1 MRIVLL
7 LFALMV
13 PAYLLMCQRQTGP
26 DPAEK
31 GLPIYRNEVN
41 KAKGVEAML
50 KQGVVNAVL
59 LAPGH
64 GAQADEAD
72 VESGG
77 AELAVFHEADLPN
90 GFGAV

>member
-1 MRIVLL
+1 MKVVLL

-31 GLPIYRNEVN
+31 GLPMYQNELN

-50 KQGVVNAVL
+50 KQGVDRRETKMHEQL
-59 LAPGH
+59 E
-64 GAQADEAD
+64 GAD
-72 VESGG
+72 SR
-77 AELAVFHEADLPN
+77 
-90 GFGAV
+90 

>member
-50 KQGVVNAVL
+50 QQGVEQRETQMQEQL
-59 LAPGH
+59 
-64 GAQADEAD
+64 Q
-72 VESGG
+72 G
-77 AELAVFHEADLPN
+77 AELQ
-90 GFGAV
+90 

>member
-1 MRIVLL
+1 MKIVLL

-50 KQGVVNAVL
+50 KQGVDERETKMQDQL
-59 LAPGH
+59 E
-64 GAQADEAD
+64 GAD
-72 VESGG
+72 SR
-77 AELAVFHEADLPN
+77 
-90 GFGAV
+90 

>member
-50 KQGVVNAVL
+50 KQGVDQRETKMQDQL
-59 LAPGH
+59 EGT
-64 GAQADEAD
+64 
-72 VESGG
+72 ESQ
-77 AELAVFHEADLPN
+77 
-90 GFGAV
+90 

>member
-1 MRIVLL
+1 MKIVLM

-41 KAKGVEAML
+41 KAKGVEATL
-50 KQGVVNAVL
+50 KQGVE
-59 LAPGH
+59 
-64 GAQADEAD
+64 QRETKMQDQIE
-72 VESGG
+72 G
-77 AELAVFHEADLPN
+77 AESR
-90 GFGAV
+90 

>member
-7 LFALMV
+7 LIALMV

-31 GLPIYRNEVN
+31 GLPIYQNELN

-50 KQGVVNAVL
+50 KQGV
-59 LAPGH
+59 
-64 GAQADEAD
+64 DERETKMQD
-72 VESGG
+72 QME
-77 AELAVFHEADLPN
+77 ETEPR
-90 GFGAV
+90 

>member
-31 GLPIYRNEVN
+31 GLPIYRNEMN

-50 KQGVVNAVL
+50 QQGVEQRETQMQEQL
-59 LAPGH
+59 
-64 GAQADEAD
+64 Q
-72 VESGG
+72 G
-77 AELAVFHEADLPN
+77 AELQ
-90 GFGAV
+90 

>member
-1 MRIVLL
+1 MKVVLM

-31 GLPIYRNEVN
+31 GLPIYQNELN

-50 KQGVVNAVL
+50 KQDVDQRETKMQEQLENADS
-59 LAPGH
+59 P
-64 GAQADEAD
+64 
-72 VESGG
+72 
-77 AELAVFHEADLPN
+77 
-90 GFGAV
+90 

>member
-1 MRIVLL
+1 MKIVLL

-31 GLPIYRNEVN
+31 GLPIYQNELN

-50 KQGVVNAVL
+50 KQGVDQRETTIQEQL
-59 LAPGH
+59 E
-64 GAQADEAD
+64 GAD
-72 VESGG
+72 SR
-77 AELAVFHEADLPN
+77 
-90 GFGAV
+90 

>member
-1 MRIVLL
+1 MKIVLL

-50 KQGVVNAVL
+50 KQGVDQHETKMQDQL
-59 LAPGH
+59 EGT
-64 GAQADEAD
+64 
-72 VESGG
+72 ESQ
-77 AELAVFHEADLPN
+77 
-90 GFGAV
+90 

>member
-1 MRIVLL
+1 MKMVLL

-31 GLPIYRNEVN
+31 GLPIYRSEVN

-50 KQGVVNAVL
+50 KQGVVERETKMQDQL
-59 LAPGH
+59 E
-64 GAQADEAD
+64 GADSQ
-72 VESGG
+72 
-77 AELAVFHEADLPN
+77 
-90 GFGAV
+90 